1 MPKGH
6 PLDLVGQHIG
16 SFVVLEKVSRG
27 RGKNVL
33 WKVRCKC
40 SNEKYLEYGH
50 IKSGST
56 KSCGCQ
62 QRTLQSLAKVKHG
75 KTFSREYR
83 VWLGM
88 KNRCKDHDNPDFG
101 RYGARGIRVCERW
114 MDFRNFYED
123 MGDCPP
129 EMTLDRKDNNLGYSK
144 ENCRWATGSEQ
155 SRNRRS
161 NRILT
166 FRRESLPMIAWSER
180 YRLPRYLLGARLKR
194 GWSLEEA
201 LLTPVGGQAPRQC
214 QLSFFDHDDL
224 GRDYHRDTNGSV
236 KVP

>member
-1 MPKGH
+1 MQKGH
-6 PLDLVGQHIG
+6 PLDLIG
-16 SFVVLEKVSRG
+16 KDIGAFTILEKVSRG

-33 WKVRCKC
+33 WKVRCNC
-40 SNEKYLEYGH
+40 GREKYLEYGH

-62 QRTLQSLAKVKHG
+62 QRTLQSQAKIKHG

-83 VWLGM
+83 IWLGM
-88 KNRCKDHDNPDFG
+88 KNRCKDHDNPDWG
-101 RYGARGIRVCERW
+101 RYGARGIRVCEQW

-129 EMTLDRKDNNLGYSK
+129 EMTLDRKDNDLGYFK

-161 NRILT
+161 NRLLTYSGKTMPMVAWAEARNMPPERLQQRLARGWDMEEALIL
-166 FRRESLPMIAWSER
+166 P
-180 YRLPRYLLGARLKR
+180 LGARPTRAPKP
-194 GWSLEEA
+194 
-201 LLTPVGGQAPRQC
+201 LT
-214 QLSFFDHDDL
+214 QLSL
-224 GRDYHRDTNGSV
+224 RL
-236 KVP
+236 